1 MLTRPPTLS
10 ESEDRGRGLVEVT
23 PDPAVPLADE
33 ADDVIK
39 TPTGGF
45 GPPPASPLTVS
56 PIHSLS
62 PCPPPHPPPTPPP
75 PPRCTSSAPSLIR
88 LTSFLFSPD
97 SFVPPLFTP
106 SPPPRCTSSRSP
118 SLLRHSSSALS
129 SLNPNPPCISS
140 APSVAP
146 LSSFLSPSF
155 RASPP
160 LRVSPFCNPSP
171 PRTSLSPCPTSNSS
185 PSDPPPSPSSFSS
198 PPPPL
203 PSPSSVTSSPPP
215 SSITYSSP
223 PPPLSSVTYPPP
235 PSSSTSPPPPPSSV
249 TSPPPFH
256 IPSAPS
262 SFHPSPTC
270 TSSSP
275 SLTSTPSFL
284 SCPPFSTPSPPPPL
298 PPSSFLATPL
308 SYSSSQRS
316 TAPPAVFLKC
326 LIPPPPSSPPSES
339 ITSFA
344 PGYPLTSSAPLFSLS
359 SSSPPPPLSSS
370 SAPPPPLSFS
380 SSPPVSSAPASP
392 FSPLSV
398 SSSVPPSLHFSPPS
412 LSSDSVHT
420 TPLSPSPPAP
430 PPPHPC
436 CPCSVLLPRL
446 LSAHRLEV
454 RRLLQG
460 ALASLGRRLD
470 SLERRRGRKRRR
482 RRRHRGE
489 EEAGSSPDSEDPPI
503 PNTSSGLNRSEQKR
517 SRGGEDHSGRGRKRR
532 RNNGGG
538 RERQIFPGDKEE
550 EEEEEKDTGRFVGRM
565 AVSFK
570 RVGGGGELPL
580 TLHNFN
586 HRKRKRDDSRASH
599 SEMALSMVRRNG
611 YRVLHRSSSPSSQH
625 ALHLLQPAKSGYTS
639 SQSEA
644 LNISSGQWCFSD
656 LSSPLSPSANHS
668 VLHLCLSSSPSFS
681 LTPLL
686 RLSVV
691 AVETMSDRVRGGVCV
706 RPLRSLEDWTAP
718 PSLTV
723 DHSYVRT
730 SSPSPVFPARRLQR
744 QRANHSTRS
753 IHLPRR
759 RALPLPPSSAP
770 LPISQSATDCEFLNT
785 NGERGKRVSQIRIR
799 RASPREMPLTP
810 MGLPK
815 VKRLKKKEFSL
826 EEIYTNKNYKSPT
839 TNRSLET
846 IFEEPRDKD
855 GAPFVIGQQ
864 KRRRLL
870 LFPDF
875 TQPRKRKK
883 PAGVGLPVA
892 TMPRKRAAARRHCHG
907 SPADESDLDVML
919 VERLSALEDFL
930 ARQGLDV

>member
-39 TPTGGF
+39 TPT
-45 GPPPASPLTVS
+45 
-56 PIHSLS
+56 
-62 PCPPPHPPPTPPP
+62 
-75 PPRCTSSAPSLIR
+75 
-88 LTSFLFSPD
+88 
-97 SFVPPLFTP
+97 
-106 SPPPRCTSSRSP
+106 
-118 SLLRHSSSALS
+118 
-129 SLNPNPPCISS
+129 
-140 APSVAP
+140 
-146 LSSFLSPSF
+146 
-155 RASPP
+155 
-160 LRVSPFCNPSP
+160 
-171 PRTSLSPCPTSNSS
+171 
-185 PSDPPPSPSSFSS
+185 
-198 PPPPL
+198 
-203 PSPSSVTSSPPP
+203 
-215 SSITYSSP
+215 
-223 PPPLSSVTYPPP
+223 
-235 PSSSTSPPPPPSSV
+235 
-249 TSPPPFH
+249 
-256 IPSAPS
+256 
-262 SFHPSPTC
+262 
-270 TSSSP
+270 
-275 SLTSTPSFL
+275 
-284 SCPPFSTPSPPPPL
+284 
-298 PPSSFLATPL
+298 
-308 SYSSSQRS
+308 
-316 TAPPAVFLKC
+316 
-326 LIPPPPSSPPSES
+326 
-339 ITSFA
+339 
-344 PGYPLTSSAPLFSLS
+344 
-359 SSSPPPPLSSS
+359 
-370 SAPPPPLSFS
+370 
-380 SSPPVSSAPASP
+380 
-392 FSPLSV
+392 
-398 SSSVPPSLHFSPPS
+398 
-412 LSSDSVHT
+412 DSVHT

-723 DHSYVRT
+723 DHS
-730 SSPSPVFPARRLQR
+730 PVFPARRLQR

-883 PAGVGLPVA
+883 PAGFS
-892 TMPRKRAAARRHCHG
+892 TINTINYT
-907 SPADESDLDVML
+907 
-919 VERLSALEDFL
+919 
-930 ARQGLDV
+930 